1 MRLTG
6 LAAFMIC
13 LGTVTAVAQTPRP
26 FPTPPRSGTAAPVP
40 PPQPAPPQQPA
51 PPPADQ
57 TPNIDAP
64 TETALGAPIYPTA
77 QFLVAYD
84 AGLGQRYYMFGAR
97 ASFNEIVNYYK
108 TILKQKGE
116 LVFDQPATHTFE
128 IGRFRE
134 ETMAFPP
141 GVTVKDFTFGGSEGY
156 INPKPNGTPKR
167 FPTIIQIVPAPA
179 AEPR

>member
-1 MRLTG
+1 
-6 LAAFMIC
+6 
-13 LGTVTAVAQTPRP
+13 
-26 FPTPPRSGTAAPVP
+26 
-40 PPQPAPPQQPA
+40 
-51 PPPADQ
+51 
-57 TPNIDAP
+57 
-64 TETALGAPIYPTA
+64 
-77 QFLVAYD
+77 
-84 AGLGQRYYMFGAR
+84 MFGAR

-179 AEPR
+179 PEPR